1 MEVLPPV
8 FGRLKHGRSGPAR
21 TACVVAENRR
31 IRPGRRSGPPP
42 GIRPKLEEERERN
55 ETDSQKERVC
65 RLLEGGDGAV
75 GLGKR
80 GLEVVENLR
89 VGRPRGRTSRPFRR
103 RPIGRRTATQQC
115 CADRTLIPSKP
126 RPDPPEGPVAPGTV
140 GLADRRCDAAGDGAL
155 EEPPNGAGRQAQ
167 PADFLCEPD
176 TDGPTA
182 AAPAMAVAAEDA
194 PGPDGPPWTAVIE
207 SGEDSMPDERA
218 DRPAVRARRPLEP
231 LDHRGPLCFVPVEPP
246 LAAHDRTPSKASE
259 RTENPAGG
267 KSSGVR

>member
-65 RLLEGGDGAV
+65 RLLEGGDRTV
-75 GLGKR
+75 GWGER

-155 EEPPNGAGRQAQ
+155 EEPQTVR
-167 PADFLCEPD
+167 
-176 TDGPTA
+176 
-182 AAPAMAVAAEDA
+182 
-194 PGPDGPPWTAVIE
+194 
-207 SGEDSMPDERA
+207 
-218 DRPAVRARRPLEP
+218 AVRLSRRIFSANQTLTVRPQPHRRWRLLQKTRRARTVR
-231 LDHRGPLCFVPVEPP
+231 RGLPSSNPVRTPCRMSVPTVRQCGHGVR
-246 LAAHDRTPSKASE
+246 LSRSTIAAHSASS
-259 RTENPAGG
+259 R
-267 KSSGVR
+267 